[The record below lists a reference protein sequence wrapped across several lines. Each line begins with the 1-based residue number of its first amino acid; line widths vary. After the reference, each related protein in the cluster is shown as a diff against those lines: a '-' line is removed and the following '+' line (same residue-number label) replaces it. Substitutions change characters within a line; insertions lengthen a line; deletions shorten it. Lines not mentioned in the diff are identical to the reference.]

1 MIPPP
6 LVRILR
12 AVVVRGGWGAAL
24 AVATW
29 CGGVAA
35 APPRELRS
43 IALRPA
49 AQGASVVISLSR
61 ASTPR
66 ITAIRDDD
74 GALRRLHVDL
84 PGNTTVAA
92 AAARSGAPEPPIT
105 RVGVGLIEPNRPRV
119 VIDVDGAT
127 DYRVEPSDDPT
138 RIVVAV
144 EGTARA
150 VAGTTEPAPTA
161 ASPPPVRRS
170 RGRPRI
176 VLDPGHGGD
185 DPGAEG
191 YAIEKEMT
199 LDIARR
205 LAKLLRTRLRA
216 EVVLTRDG
224 DETLALKERT
234 ARANAEGAD
243 LFVSI
248 HANANPTGRLSGIET
263 YHLDN
268 STDRGTLRLA
278 KMENGLDLLH
288 PKGGEGG
295 GEASLRYILS
305 DLVQVGKLD
314 DSVRLARSVQRGL
327 VGHLRRRYPG
337 IVDLGVKRGPFFVLV
352 GAYMP
357 CVLVET
363 AFLSHPVEGR
373 RLARGA
379 YRADLAEGLYTGIA
393 RFLRELSRQRTL

>member
-1 MIPPP
+1 M
-6 LVRILR
+6 
-12 AVVVRGGWGAAL
+12 VVRGGWGAAL
-24 AVATW
+24 AVALVC
-29 CGGVAA
+29 CGSALAA
-35 APPRELRS
+35 APRELRS

-49 AQGASVVISLSR
+49 GGGTAVVIALSR

-66 ITAIRDDD
+66 LAAVRDED
-74 GALRRLHVDL
+74 GTLRRIHVDL
-84 PGNTTVAA
+84 PGGTTVARGA
-92 AAARSGAPEPPIT
+92 GPPAGARELPVT
-105 RVGVGLIEPNRPRV
+105 RIGVGLVEPDRPRV
-119 VIDVDGAT
+119 VIEVDGAT
-127 DYRVEPSDDPT
+127 DYRLEPAAEPGL
-138 RIVVAV
+138 VVVTVLGATAPAGDGRAAV
-144 EGTARA
+144 ER
-150 VAGTTEPAPTA
+150 PATPA
-161 ASPPPVRRS
+161 AAAKRRS
-170 RGRPRI
+170 RGRPKI

-191 YAIEKEMT
+191 HVVEKEMT

-205 LAKLLRTRLRA
+205 LARLLRTRLGA
-216 EVVLTRDG
+216 EVVLTRER

-248 HANANPTGRLSGIET
+248 HANANESGRLRGIET
-263 YHLDN
+263 YYLDN

-288 PKGGEGG
+288 PTDGEKPGD
-295 GEASLRYILS
+295 ASLRYILS

-327 VGHLRRRYPG
+327 VSHLRKRYPG

-373 RLARGA
+373 RLMRDG
-379 YRADLAEGLYTGIA
+379 YRADLAEGLYAGIA
-393 RFLRELSRQRTL
+393 RFLRALSGRRTL